1 MSSSLVSSVSAE
13 FVSLSACAHL
23 PHASLVE
30 TRSDASSVARVAALA
45 APVRPDGL
53 RRAARPGHGAAASSQ
68 ALGAASTC
76 VPATVQ
82 QPVLKLSSLPALVLT
97 VNENHSKSYQDPG
110 W

>member
-1 MSSSLVSSVSAE
+1 MVVLGRALCIALAVHV
-13 FVSLSACAHL
+13 
-23 PHASLVE
+23 PHDLLAG
-30 TRSDASSVARVAALA
+30 RPRVAALA

>member
-1 MSSSLVSSVSAE
+1 MVVLGRALCIALAVHV
-13 FVSLSACAHL
+13 
-23 PHASLVE
+23 PHDLLAG
-30 TRSDASSVARVAALA
+30 RPRVAALA

-53 RRAARPGHGAAASSQ
+53 RRAAR
-68 ALGAASTC
+68 

-82 QPVLKLSSLPALVLT
+82 QPVLKLSALPALVLT